1 MKKIPFDRANRK
13 HTYIIALGIIVL
25 VFLMLMNIAG
35 TAQLEG
41 IQNSSSNNVP
51 NLNKVDKAIKYMI
64 K

>member
-1 MKKIPFDRANRK
+1 
-13 HTYIIALGIIVL
+13 L